1 MPEEGDVPVLCPA
14 AGDME
19 TTKIMASRQPQ
30 SRLGV
35 RGHFFRARN
44 AALMMQR
51 VSDGRGG
58 NIGALALVKAIVV
71 LPTSCSRARRPG
83 EQV

>member
-1 MPEEGDVPVLCPA
+1 MPEAGDVPVLCPA

-19 TTKIMASRQPQ
+19 TTKITASRQTQ
-30 SRLGV
+30 SRLWV
-35 RGHFFRARN
+35 RAHFFRARD
-44 AALMMQR
+44 AALIMQR
-51 VSDGRGG
+51 EYDGGG
-58 NIGALALVKAIVV
+58 WNVGALALVKAIVV